1 MISFDKIVKKLWKLS
16 GSIVTIDDIS
26 DITDP
31 DFRKKS
37 LTKRFTTYKVLYRL
51 KAFNIITPIRQWL
64 YFVGNGEET
73 NIDTII
79 DERYWSIVKKIL
91 SRETLGEYFLSG
103 NKALEILMKDYGAP
117 KKLLVSGK
125 NSTKNLQISDIFTLS
140 IRPITS
146 GKKTLNK
153 NIFPLLK
160 KYTSPIEMDGEK
172 LSVACAELALLDTLL
187 MRDMENG
194 IDEYLVKKF
203 LKRSSKT
210 LNRKILWELVSL
222 RYITAINRLRSI
234 AKEMGNAPLYEMC
247 IDIIKQE
254 WGGCFVGD
262 KK

>member
-16 GSIVTIDDIS
+16 GSIVSIDDIS

-37 LTKRFTTYKVLYRL
+37 LTRRFTTYKVLYRL

-64 YFVGNGEET
+64 YFVSNGERI
-73 NIDTII
+73 NIDTVI

-91 SRETLGEYFLSG
+91 SRETNGEYFLSG
-103 NKALEILMKDYGAP
+103 NKALEILMKDYWAP

-125 NSTKNLQISDIFTLS
+125 GSTKNLQISDISTLS

-146 GKKTLNK
+146 GRKTLNK
-153 NIFPLLK
+153 NIFSILK
-160 KYTSPIEMDGEK
+160 KYTSPVEIDGEK

-234 AKEMGNAPLYEMC
+234 AKEMGNTPLYEMC

-254 WGGCFVGD
+254 WGGYFIGD